1 MSVDNFDGD
10 GFADQPSI
18 IYAFDGG
25 DEIRELSRS
34 GYGELGPS
42 PGDVIKRE
50 STKSDPT
57 NRLPELPLPGSDGL
71 NREDCGEDIPAFACS
86 DRGNSVSVGRTCGSP
101 TCEWCCASAVKR
113 RTGRVSGKA
122 GTITKLLAN
131 NLSQS
136 AAQDK
141 LSAKERRST
150 KRGRCLDNSCFC
162 TKRHKRLPSGS
173 LCSISHGR
181 DWSKINSLSDVSVY
195 HTNRIHHNTD

>member
-57 NRLPELPLPGSDGL
+57 NRLPELPLPRSGGL

-86 DRGNSVSVGRTCGSP
+86 DCGNPVYVGRTCGSP
-101 TCEWCCASAVKR
+101 TCERCWASAVKR
-113 RTGRVSGKA
+113 KTVRVTEKIEGCDECSRT
-122 GTITKLLAN
+122 
-131 NLSQS
+131 SQR
-136 AAQDK
+136 A
-141 LSAKERRST
+141 EGYR
-150 KRGRCLDNSCFC
+150 
-162 TKRHKRLPSGS
+162 P
-173 LCSISHGR
+173 
-181 DWSKINSLSDVSVY
+181 
-195 HTNRIHHNTD
+195 

>member
-18 IYAFDGG
+18 IYAFNGG
-25 DEIRELSRS
+25 DEICELSRS
-34 GYGELGPS
+34 GYGELGPL

-57 NRLPELPLPGSDGL
+57 NRLPELPLPGSGGL
-71 NREDCGEDIPAFACS
+71 NREDCGEDIPVFACS
-86 DRGNSVSVGRTCGSP
+86 DCGNPVYVGRTCGSP
-101 TCEWCCASAVKR
+101 TCERCWASAVKR
-113 RTGRVSGKA
+113 KTVRVSGKA

-131 NLSQS
+131 NLSHS

-162 TKRHKRLPSGS
+162 TKRHKRLPSES
-173 LCSISHGR
+173 FSSVSHGR
-181 DWSKINSLSDVSVY
+181 DRSETNSLSSVSVD
-195 HTNRIHHNTD
+195 HTNRIHDNTD

>member
-50 STKSDPT
+50 SMKSDPT
-57 NRLPELPLPGSDGL
+57 NRLPELPLLGSGGL
-71 NREDCGEDIPAFACS
+71 SREDCGEDIPAFACS
-86 DRGNSVSVGRTCGSP
+86 NCGSPVYVGRTCGSP
-101 TCEWCCASAVKR
+101 TCERCWASADKCKTV
-113 RTGRVSGKA
+113 RVSGKVE
-122 GTITKLLAN
+122 TVTQPLAN

-141 LSAKERRST
+141 LSANERRST
-150 KRGRCLDNSCFC
+150 KRGRCLNNSCFC
-162 TKRHKRLPSGS
+162 TKRHKRLPSES
-173 LCSISHGR
+173 LSSVSHGR
-181 DWSKINSLSDVSVY
+181 DRSKTNSLSNESVD
-195 HTNRIHHNTD
+195 HINRIHDNTD